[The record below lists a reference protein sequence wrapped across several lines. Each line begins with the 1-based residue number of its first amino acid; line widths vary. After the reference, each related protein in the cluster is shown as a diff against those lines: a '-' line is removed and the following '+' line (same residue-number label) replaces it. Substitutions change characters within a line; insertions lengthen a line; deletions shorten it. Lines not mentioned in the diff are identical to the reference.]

1 MRHHQPPSGCIY
13 APSPACPSG
22 YTSWGVLPPN
32 NLAELVEPFPSLI
45 RSQNQLAPARGMTQ
59 VLGSAGV
66 GRCKAG
72 SLLSPWLR
80 AVHINS
86 PRSCRPLCPELGH
99 WAQPV
104 GYGQAR
110 SSSHSPGT
118 LTAPSPHP
126 GLCHDLSVPSHIWAG
141 FPGSHFREE
150 LPDRLG
156 GEGRGSREASKTRA
170 SPHGLL
176 WKPIKEPHR
185 VFPKSQNARHSFFF
199 NMQHG
204 ILYTD

>member
-1 MRHHQPPSGCIY
+1 MTSQLCVGCSQNVISCPRLHPGYPPFMRHHQPPSGCIY

-80 AVHINS
+80 AVHINTPGAAGHS
-86 PRSCRPLCPELGH
+86 VQSWDTGHSQWVTARPGAAATPQGH
-99 WAQPV
+99 
-104 GYGQAR
+104 
-110 SSSHSPGT
+110 
-118 LTAPSPHP
+118 
-126 GLCHDLSVPSHIWAG
+126 
-141 FPGSHFREE
+141 
-150 LPDRLG
+150 
-156 GEGRGSREASKTRA
+156 
-170 SPHGLL
+170 
-176 WKPIKEPHR
+176 
-185 VFPKSQNARHSFFF
+185 
-199 NMQHG
+199 
-204 ILYTD
+204 